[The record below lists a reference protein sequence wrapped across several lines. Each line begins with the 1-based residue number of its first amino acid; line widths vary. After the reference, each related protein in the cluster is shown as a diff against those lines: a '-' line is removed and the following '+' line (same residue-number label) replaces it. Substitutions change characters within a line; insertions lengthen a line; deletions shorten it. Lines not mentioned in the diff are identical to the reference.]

1 MIDERNKGASS
12 REMAEKH
19 DIMWLRYNLYIDKLA
34 DRRKE

>member
-1 MIDERNKGASS
+1 MKEIKVRRQG
-12 REMAEKH
+12 EMAEKH